1 MFGKKALKDE
11 LNFQR
16 KQVLRLESEKWELAR
31 DKAQLERER
40 NNLEHSLTG
49 HKDAISELK
58 KEVKRLGEENKR
70 IDDDRY
76 NLAKDYTK
84 LSKRKPTK
92 DELIVQ
98 LAELLLD
105 EERGGELESLVKQ
118 MNAALRINKN
128 QPVPQGD
135 EPQWINPQP

>member
-1 MFGKKALKDE
+1 MFGKKALKEE
-11 LNFQR
+11 LEFLRRHN
-16 KQVLRLESEKWELAR
+16 LRLESEKWELAR

-40 NNLEHSLTG
+40 NNLESSLSK
-49 HKDAISELK
+49 HKDTISELK

-76 NLAKDYTK
+76 NLTKDYTE

-92 DELIVQ
+92 DELIAQ

-105 EERGGELESLVKQ
+105 ENRGGEKESLIKQ
-118 MNAALRINKN
+118 MNAALRINN
-128 QPVPQGD
+128 QLVPQGA